1 MSQPVTWVTIGA
13 AACAVLCNAAA
24 QVLMKHASVGH
35 ATDWQRWFSVPMTGA
50 VVLYGISF
58 LLTALV
64 YARLPLS
71 CISVFSVIFLG
82 ESINVGKILGI
93 GAVLIGVMLLARQV

>member
-1 MSQPVTWVTIGA
+1 
-13 AACAVLCNAAA
+13 
-24 QVLMKHASVGH
+24 
-35 ATDWQRWFSVPMTGA
+35 
-50 VVLYGISF
+50 
-58 LLTALV
+58 V

-71 CISVFSVIFLG
+71 IISPVMAGLIFVCISVFSVIFLG